1 MKIQPRV
8 SGRAEFLNT
17 YYRIMREGLVLTRT
31 DPHRLYN
38 LRCSQLPY
46 CPRSV
51 ILDYLERGKY
61 RPLDLMMA
69 YYTSV
74 GTAVHTVMQT
84 YLSQSGQFLA
94 DYSCKH
100 CKIDYPLSHVHECT
114 ECGRHTHYEEVTID
128 VGTKNGRLGIQGHI
142 DGIFKDSKGNYWIV
156 DFKTTSVAGAP
167 AKERTPGDG
176 YTRQVKAYA
185 VLLRKQYKI
194 TQAQAAQLFGG
205 GPVAFSKY
213 ENDDVAQS
221 EAMDTLLR
229 LVRRSPEAF
238 WALVEEKGLQADFT
252 QQRKPV
258 LLGASGRVKSG
269 SLTLV
274 QGATTQPDSHY
285 NPREFRQFSR
295 GEVSCQK

>member
-1 MKIQPRV
+1 MSAQELCPICGEGHVTASVQMVEYEYK
-8 SGRAEFLNT
+8 GHRAELPSHYKQCDTCTSDFAGMAESKQNK
-17 YYRIMREGLVLTRT
+17 RIVMAFRKQVEGLLTG
-31 DPHRLYN
+31 DE
-38 LRCSQLPY
+38 
-46 CPRSV
+46 
-51 ILDYLERGKY
+51 I
-61 RPLDLMMA
+61 
-69 YYTSV
+69 
-74 GTAVHTVMQT
+74 TA
-84 YLSQSGQFLA
+84 
-94 DYSCKH
+94 
-100 CKIDYPLSHVHECT
+100 
-114 ECGRHTHYEEVTID
+114 
-128 VGTKNGRLGIQGHI
+128 
-142 DGIFKDSKGNYWIV
+142 
-156 DFKTTSVAGAP
+156 
-167 AKERTPGDG
+167 
-176 YTRQVKAYA
+176 
-185 VLLRKQYKI
+185 LRKQYQL
-194 TQAQAAQLFGG
+194 TQAQAAKLFGG

-229 LVRRSPEAF
+229 LIRRSPAAF